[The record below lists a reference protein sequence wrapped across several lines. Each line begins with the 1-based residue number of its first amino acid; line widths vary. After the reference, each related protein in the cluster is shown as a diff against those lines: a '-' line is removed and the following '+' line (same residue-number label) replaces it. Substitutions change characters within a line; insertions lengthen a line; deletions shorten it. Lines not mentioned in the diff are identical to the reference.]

1 MRAAVSL
8 PSERSNLPRQPLRGS
23 HVLRCPPGVCRNVP
37 ALPLGPKQRPCCAHT
52 AESHEYGLGQR
63 GCDLSVARCG
73 HAAPKAQLCVG
84 MPVPECPLEQGKG
97 AWQCLW
103 HGAGSQTGPARLAHT
118 PAECKHRPGRQLPGG
133 GAAPAQVAGPS
144 PGPTALG
151 EPCSGPHSTCLAL
164 GRQPASPKSPPR
176 PPAPSH
182 GEHGGCRGPEE
193 ESGPAA
199 AQAVHGGEEEDG
211 ARGGEQR
218 GRGARRPAKES
229 VRPERVQPETA
240 RYPGEP
246 CWVLLAVLQAG
257 SSLALGKGTAL
268 CAHSRT
274 QHSPPFPP
282 KFFKAHRACGTAD
295 ETRSRPRAG
304 FGRALHNGILLLLS
318 SRTRLQVVV

>member
-8 PSERSNLPRQPLRGS
+8 PSERSNLPRQPLRGL
-23 HVLRCPPGVCRNVP
+23 HVLRCPLGVCRNVP
-37 ALPLGPKQRPCCAHT
+37 ALPLGPKQHPCCAHT
-52 AESHEYGLGQR
+52 AESHEQHSLAWGKGGLR

-73 HAAPKAQLCVG
+73 HAVPKTQLCVG
-84 MPVPECPLEQGKG
+84 MLVPEECPLEQGKG

-182 GEHGGCRGPEE
+182 GEHRGRRGPEE

-240 RYPGEP
+240 RYPWGAELGAAGRAP
-246 CWVLLAVLQAG
+246 GWLQPG
-257 SSLALGKGTAL
+257 PGQG
-268 CAHSRT
+268 
-274 QHSPPFPP
+274 HSPLCPQQDPALVPFPP
-282 KFFKAHRACGTAD
+282 QIF
-295 ETRSRPRAG
+295 
-304 FGRALHNGILLLLS
+304 
-318 SRTRLQVVV
+318 